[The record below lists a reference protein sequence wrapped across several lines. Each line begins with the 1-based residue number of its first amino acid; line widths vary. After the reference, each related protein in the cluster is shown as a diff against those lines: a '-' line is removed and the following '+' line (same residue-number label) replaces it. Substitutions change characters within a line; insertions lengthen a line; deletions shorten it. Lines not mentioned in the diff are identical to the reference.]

1 MDLGIGLPISAP
13 GRLSDWARR
22 AETAGFDTLALL
34 DRLTFD
40 NPEPLIALAALAGA
54 TTRIRLQTQVLLGPL
69 RATALLAKQV
79 ATLDH
84 MSDGRFVLG
93 LGIGGRDDDHAAAH
107 TPINRRGRILD
118 QQLTDLRSIWQGQ
131 PYAGTVIGPRPATPT
146 GPAHPH
152 RRVRPASP
160 STSRPPRRRVHLR
173 RTAGPGR
180 TPPTNRPR
188 PVAHRRPVRAT
199 TAGLPDQ
206 RRRRHARNRAARPP
220 GSQRVLRLHRPT
232 RLGPTPHR
240 TSRDHRNRCRIP

>member
-146 GPAHPH
+146 GPPILIGAFAQPALQ
-152 RRVRPASP
+152 RVARHGDGFICAAPLARAGRLLQ
-160 STSRPPRRRVHLR
+160 TVRDQWH
-173 RTAGPGR
+173 TAGR
-180 TPPTNRPR
+180 
-188 PVAHRRPVRAT
+188 
-199 TAGLPDQ
+199 
-206 RRRRHARNRAARPP
+206 
-220 GSQRVLRLHRPT
+220 
-232 RLGPTPHR
+232 
-240 TSRDHRNRCRIP
+240 